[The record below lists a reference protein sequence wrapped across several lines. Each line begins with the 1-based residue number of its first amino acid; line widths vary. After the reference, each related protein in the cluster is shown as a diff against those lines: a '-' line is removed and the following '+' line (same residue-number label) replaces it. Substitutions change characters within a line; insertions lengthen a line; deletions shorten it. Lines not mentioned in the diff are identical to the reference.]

1 MLERVLPFW
10 QGTES
15 AVKTFQTSELS
26 GIPRLYTERHIP
38 AADHRYWVQYTTAF
52 SSAEDVWAW
61 LSVADL
67 RKAAVK
73 APENIVT
80 LVEVLVMHL
89 ESLVDDPLFA
99 PVPAWNPGG
108 LQALLAPS
116 PLLSSSAQKKPAD
129 GRMRTQEALN
139 CCRVLTRV
147 IPLVYESPAPEDGAA
162 GASLEQTALWK
173 PRTRMRATRA
183 PSDASSMLRQPAED
197 DKSDQ
202 FVLGDG
208 DESMQGQSPRPKLSD
223 PLQADS
229 APDAQPAPTEAVEAT
244 VGHSLL
250 DTLLELLFHAGF
262 TMPWTDE
269 QLSSMQEDVS
279 RVHFTIWESGIG
291 SPMDVQDT
299 HAVHIE
305 RRSEVMRLLL
315 VLLSKP
321 MYVTAAE
328 QASTTMDALEHVACT
343 LEKHVV
349 LAFLCSMLNT
359 VLNYRQADGWGYLPE
374 SVFGHDTVRDSIT
387 SLCLQVLGALLTYEP
402 RSPPEPERNLFLF
415 YTRKLYRTN
424 DFAFI
429 RAGSGKIFGNCIA
442 RSTGGFALSGPS
454 DRTFEVTSEEHVSEW
469 LVVLWT
475 LVRDNPAFRTHV
487 AESRLVSLDML
498 TWLLFVALT
507 NKSTRPAHGQVQLA
521 VFLLQELTSER
532 SFCLQLGA
540 PGSAAQVRLPSR
552 LLRQQGSV
560 GMDVLIEAVYTLIA
574 TTGGTL
580 AMLYP
585 ALMLILA
592 NTAPFWRNLSVI
604 TASRLEQLLL
614 RFSSPSFLLADP
626 MHPRALHFLLEA
638 FGQAI
643 QLQFSENASLV
654 YILVRNAK
662 LIRWLENYDL
672 DTALEAV
679 QRTRAFV
686 KGDKE
691 LAANKP
697 EQRPKDAGG
706 HADSGGSGGEQ
717 SSTNQGAPATEP
729 SPDSDSPFKTE
740 ESGGASASD
749 DTSKTA
755 APAEA
760 AKPHLTDEA
769 RREVAASIGKHGF
782 VATQEWVD
790 GWRSS
795 LPTDILGAALA
806 ELVPRVEQFCADP
819 SVSSSGNANERVHAF
834 LREQTLAGVLPP
846 GPPVLPRPFAWNEQS
861 SIWLQNYF
869 WGIVFL
875 TGLPFHLWND
885 TETRFLDVRFEETPG
900 TASDRV
906 LQSIGALSSALW
918 SYVPSILPGTSSA
931 AEAPPAANKPGQ
943 DAAPQGTALEGA
955 DTAAPPKPVG
965 EKPE

>member
-26 GIPRLYTERHIP
+26 GIPRLYMERHIP

-52 SSAEDVWAW
+52 STAEDVWSW
-61 LSVADL
+61 LAVADL
-67 RKAAVK
+67 RRTAQK

-80 LVEVLVMHL
+80 LIEVLVMHL

-129 GRMRTQEALN
+129 GRNRAQEALN

-147 IPLVYESPAPEDGAA
+147 IPLVYESPAPEDRAA

-173 PRTRMRATRA
+173 PRTRMRPTRTA
-183 PSDASSMLRQPAED
+183 SDASSKLRPPTED
-197 DKSDQ
+197 DRSDQ

-250 DTLLELLFHAGF
+250 DTLVELLFHAGF

-321 MYVTAAE
+321 MYVPAAE
-328 QASTTMDALEHVACT
+328 QASTMMDALEHVTCT

-349 LAFLCSMLNT
+349 LAFLCSMMNT
-359 VLNYRQADGWGYLPE
+359 VLNYRQADSWGYLPE

-387 SLCLQVLGALLTYEP
+387 SMCLQVLGALLTYEP
-402 RSPPEPERNLFLF
+402 RSPPQPERNLFLF

-429 RAGSGKIFGNCIA
+429 RAGSGKVFGNCMG
-442 RSTGGFALSGPS
+442 RSTGGFVLSGPS
-454 DRTFEVTSEEHVSEW
+454 DRTFELVSEEHVSEW

-475 LVRDNPAFRTHV
+475 LVRDNPAFRAHV
-487 AESRLVSLDML
+487 TESRLVSLDML

-532 SFCLQLGA
+532 AFCLQLGA

-560 GMDVLIEAVYTLIA
+560 GMDVLIEAVYTLIT

-580 AMLYP
+580 AALYP

-654 YILVRNAK
+654 YILVRSAK
-662 LIRWLENYDL
+662 LIRWLQNYDL

-686 KGDKE
+686 KGEK
-691 LAANKP
+691 ASQP
-697 EQRPKDAGG
+697 EEPPKDA
-706 HADSGGSGGEQ
+706 SGQASSQGSSSEQ
-717 SSTNQGAPATEP
+717 ASTNQGALTTQAALE
-729 SPDSDSPFKTE
+729 SDSPFKTDD
-740 ESGGASASD
+740 SGASP
-749 DTSKTA
+749 KPA
-755 APAEA
+755 APAGDPP
-760 AKPHLTDEA
+760 KPRLTDET
-769 RREVAASIGKHGF
+769 RREIAASIGKNGF

-790 GWRSS
+790 NWRSS
-795 LPTDILGAALA
+795 LPTDILAAALS

-846 GPPVLPRPFAWNEQS
+846 GPPVLPRAFAWNEQS
-861 SIWLQNYF
+861 GIWLQNYF
-869 WGIVFL
+869 WGVVFL
-875 TGLPFHLWND
+875 TGLPIHLWND
-885 TETRFLDVRFEETPG
+885 TETRFLDIRFEETPE

-906 LQSIGALSSALW
+906 LQSIGTLSSALW
-918 SYVPSILPGTSSA
+918 SYVPSILPTASNAS
-931 AEAPPAANKPGQ
+931 EAPSASDKPNQEAA
-943 DAAPQGTALEGA
+943 ARVTAPL
-955 DTAAPPKPVG
+955 PKPDG